1 MMTKQQYILLL
12 VLVVALFVGCTGFI
26 YGVHSRQSAF
36 VTTQFEDVL
45 TRLERQD
52 DRILSYA
59 NNLMSK
65 QLVVEK
71 LSTQGTT
78 AQLAQQ
84 RMFYEDVRKELHI
97 IVREVISQGYDA
109 SGKKPLPKQQ
119 SP

>member
-1 MMTKQQYILLL
+1 MMTKQQYFLLL

-26 YGVHSRQSAF
+26 YAVHSRQSAF
-36 VTTQFEDVL
+36 VTKQFEDVL
-45 TRLERQD
+45 AQLERQD
-52 DRILSYA
+52 DRILSYT

-65 QLVVEK
+65 QLTVEE
-71 LSTQGTT
+71 LSTQGTK
-78 AQLAQQ
+78 AQLVQQ

-97 IVREVISQGYDA
+97 IVREVISQDYDA